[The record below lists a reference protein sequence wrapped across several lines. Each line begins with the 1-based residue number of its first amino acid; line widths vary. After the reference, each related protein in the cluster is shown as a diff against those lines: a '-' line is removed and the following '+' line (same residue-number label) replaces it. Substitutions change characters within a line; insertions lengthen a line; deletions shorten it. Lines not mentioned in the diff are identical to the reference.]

1 MGSIGSCCIL
11 NSSTRSALSNQK
23 TQTEISVDIPNS
35 IVPYTHSSKSKI
47 VFKANEITDL
57 SGKDSTHSMIGTVH
71 YMAPETVSGKNYS
84 FPIDIWSVGVILY
97 EIFYGQI
104 PFGFG
109 MKDPQDI
116 YKDIRE
122 RKPVLPYDPKNN
134 NVNLF
139 IGNLLD
145 KNPIKRMNDFC
156 KWRSDNLFIGIDFEA
171 LIKMEMKS
179 PFAAEE
185 EIVKVPIGNEK
196 ETDLTNTICPFHQFM
211 KNNVYDYLN
220 DF

>member
-97 EIFYGQI
+97 EIFYEQI

-109 MKDPQDI
+109 MKDP
-116 YKDIRE
+116 
-122 RKPVLPYDPKNN
+122 
-134 NVNLF
+134 
-139 IGNLLD
+139 
-145 KNPIKRMNDFC
+145 
-156 KWRSDNLFIGIDFEA
+156 
-171 LIKMEMKS
+171 
-179 PFAAEE
+179 
-185 EIVKVPIGNEK
+185 
-196 ETDLTNTICPFHQFM
+196 
-211 KNNVYDYLN
+211 
-220 DF
+220 